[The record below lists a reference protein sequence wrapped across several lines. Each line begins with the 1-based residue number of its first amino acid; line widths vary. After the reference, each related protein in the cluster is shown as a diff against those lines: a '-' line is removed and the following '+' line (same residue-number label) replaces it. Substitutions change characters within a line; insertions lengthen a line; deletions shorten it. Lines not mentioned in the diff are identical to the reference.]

1 MINMTDEAGNN
12 TFCISATGDNNHSI
26 WCVHYMVDEDADAAD
41 NIKQ

>member
-1 MINMTDEAGNN
+1 MIPVLFFQRSISDSAG
-12 TFCISATGDNNHSI
+12 TFYVLDI